1 MNFTANLPRRAALW
15 LALSILPLSSIAAAD
30 PLADGFRQ
38 PPPDARP
45 QTWWHWMNGNVTK
58 EGITAD
64 LEAMARI
71 GVGGAQIFN
80 VAQGELVGPVK
91 LLTPEWFAL
100 TKHAM
105 AEAQRLGLEMS
116 MHNCPGWSESGGP
129 WIKPEQAMQQVVWS
143 EVRVQGPQKLSVA
156 LPAPKTVMGYYA
168 DIAVLALPTAAGDE
182 KDFAAL
188 APKITT
194 SAPGIDASV
203 LLAGA
208 GSPGISLPA
217 PAAGKP
223 QWVQCEFAQ
232 PQRFASVRVQ
242 GPNQRELI
250 AEANV
255 ETSDEGAAWRKVGEQ
270 SAWLGNRNVLWQ
282 QVTFAETS
290 ARFFRLVVA
299 KIDNRARAL
308 ALTSLEFG
316 GVRVPRLEELAGY
329 KPNPALKISSGHGA
343 TGIAADRVVDLT
355 ARVKDGKLE
364 WDVPAGNWTILRF
377 GHTLTGQ
384 MNAPAADNARGL
396 ECDKLS
402 RAAVE
407 TNFAGMMGRVIADV
421 GPLAGK
427 SFKLVLADSWEAGC
441 QNWTPAFRAEF
452 QKRRGYDLTK
462 YLPALAGRIVGGER
476 ESERFL
482 WDFRQTIG
490 ELIAEN
496 HFGVFQELC
505 RKNGM
510 LFTAEAPGIGMPTI
524 ADELA
529 CKGRTDVPMGEFWM
543 DGHTDSKAPAV
554 AAHIY
559 GTRVAAAEAFTART
573 EDAKWMKSPFDHK
586 MLGDLHFTLGINRYV
601 FHRYAHQPWLDRVP
615 GMTMGPWGTNFER
628 TNTWWEPARAW
639 MEYIARCQYLLQRG
653 RFVADV
659 CYFYGENTPN
669 TLTRREP
676 AIPAGYDYDAVNTEV
691 LLTRLSVKDGRLVL
705 PDGVSYRLLLL
716 PESEAMTPAV
726 LRKIKELVVAGA
738 TVVGRRP
745 EQSPSLTGF
754 PQCDAEV
761 AKLAAEVWGDCD
773 GLEVTEHALGQGRV
787 ICGRPLAEVLASL
800 NTPPDFAATQTNGK
814 FAFIHRRIDDADV
827 YFVSSQNA
835 AATSATLVFRAGGRA
850 PEIWHADTGRTKR
863 EARFSEQGGLTLL
876 PMDFDPAGSAFIV
889 FRASSRGVDAV
900 ASVSCDG
907 KDAGLT
913 SELTLGANGKTQLTA
928 AQPGVYE
935 LKSASGKTRRATVAA
950 LPAAIDLGGAW
961 SVRFPAGWGAPA
973 EFPLAQLASWTQ
985 QADEGVKYFS
995 GTATYVKEFEL
1006 APGAV
1011 GAGREL
1017 RLDLGRVKEI
1027 AEVKLNGRD
1036 VGILWKPPFRA
1047 DITGAARV
1055 GKNTLEIRV
1064 TNLWPNRLIGDQ
1076 RLPEKERRT
1085 WASFNP
1091 FKVDS
1096 PLLESGLLG
1105 PVQVTTAARIELD

>member
-1 MNFTANLPRRAALW
+1 MNSTAIFTRRAALW
-15 LALSILPLSSIAAAD
+15 LALSLLPLGSFAAAD

-45 QTWWHWMNGNVTK
+45 HTWWHWMNGNVTK

-91 LLTPEWFAL
+91 VLTPEWFAL

-105 AEAQRLGLEMS
+105 AEAQRLGLEIA

-143 EVRVQGPQKLSVA
+143 EVRVQGPQKFSAALS
-156 LPAPKTVMGYYA
+156 APKAVMGYYA
-168 DIAVLALPTAAGDE
+168 DIAVLALPTAAGDA

-208 GSPGISLPA
+208 GGPGISLPT

-223 QWVQCEFAQ
+223 QWVQFEFAQ
-232 PQRFASVRVQ
+232 LQRFASARIQ

-250 AEANV
+250 AEASV
-255 ETSDEGAAWRKVGEQ
+255 EVSDDGVAWRKVGEQ
-270 SAWLGNRNVLWQ
+270 SAWLANRNVLWQ

-290 ARFFRLVVA
+290 ARFFRLLVT

-316 GVRVPRLEELAGY
+316 GARVPRLEELAGY

-343 TGIAADRVVDLT
+343 TGVASDRVIELT

-384 MNAPAADNARGL
+384 MNAPAADTARGL

-407 TNFAGMMGRVIADV
+407 TNFAGMMGRVITDV

-452 QKRRGYDLTK
+452 QKRRGYELTK
-462 YLPALAGRIVGGER
+462 YLPTLAGRIVGSEQ

-496 HFGVFQELC
+496 HYGVFQELC

-543 DGHTDSKAPAV
+543 DGHNDSKETAV

-639 MEYIARCQYLLQRG
+639 MDYIARCQYLLQRG
-653 RFVADV
+653 LFVADV

-676 AIPAGYDYDAVNTEV
+676 AIPAGYDYDACNAEV
-691 LLTRLSVKDGRLVL
+691 LLTRMSVKDGRLVL

-716 PESEAMTPAV
+716 PESDTMTPAV
-726 LRKIKELVVAGA
+726 LRKIKELVAAGA

-745 EQSPSLTGF
+745 ERSPSLAGF

-761 AKLAAEVWGDCD
+761 QKLAIEVWGDID
-773 GLEVTEHALGQGRV
+773 GLEVTEHAVGQGRV
-787 ICGRPLAEVLASL
+787 IFGRPLAEVLASL
-800 NTPPDFAATQTNGK
+800 ATPPDFTATQTSGK

-835 AATSATLVFRAGGRA
+835 AATSATLAFRAGGRV
-850 PEIWHADTGRTKR
+850 PEIWRADTGRTER

-876 PMDFDPAGSAFIV
+876 PMDFDPAGSVFVV

-900 ASVSCDG
+900 ASVLCDG
-907 KDAGLT
+907 KDAALT
-913 SELTLGANGKTQLTA
+913 SEMTLGANGKIELTA
-928 AQPGVYE
+928 AQAGIYE
-935 LKSASGKTRRATVAA
+935 LKSASGKTRVATVAA

-961 SVRFPAGWGAPA
+961 TVRFPAGWGAPV

-985 QADEGVKYFS
+985 QTDEGVKYFS

-1011 GAGREL
+1011 AAGREL

-1027 AEVKLNGRD
+1027 AEVKLNGRKL
-1036 VGILWKPPFRA
+1036 GILWKPPFRA
-1047 DITGAARV
+1047 DITSAARA

-1076 RLPEKERRT
+1076 RLPEKERHT

-1091 FKVDS
+1091 FKADS

-1105 PVQVTTAARIELD
+1105 PVQVTTAARIELE